1 LRFWDT
7 SALVPLILDE
17 PSTPRMAELLSE
29 DPEIT
34 VWICTGVEITSA
46 LVRRAP
52 KGDPVALRNAETLI
66 ASLASVWAAVDQSV
80 AAVDRAKHLA
90 KRHRLRAMD
99 ALQLAAALIAC
110 EYDPLGLIF
119 ITLDKALAAAARAE
133 GFTVLP

>member
-1 LRFWDT
+1 MRFWDT

-17 PSTPRMAELLSE
+17 PSTTRMAELLSE

-66 ASLASVWAAVDQSV
+66 AALASVWIGVDESV
-80 AAVDRAKHLA
+80 AVVDRAKHLA
-90 KRHRLRAMD
+90 RTHRLRAMD

-119 ITLDKALAAAARAE
+119 VTLDKALGTAARAE

>member
-1 LRFWDT
+1 
-7 SALVPLILDE
+7 
-17 PSTPRMAELLSE
+17 MAELLSE
-29 DPEIT
+29 DTEIT
-34 VWICTGVEITSA
+34 VWICTDVEITSA

-66 ASLASVWAAVDQSV
+66 AALASVWIGVDESV
-80 AAVDRAKHLA
+80 AVVDRAKHLA
-90 KRHRLRAMD
+90 RAHRLRAMD

-119 ITLDKALAAAARAE
+119 VTLDKALGTAARAE

>member
-1 LRFWDT
+1 
-7 SALVPLILDE
+7 
-17 PSTPRMAELLSE
+17 MAELLSE

-66 ASLASVWAAVDQSV
+66 ASLASIWVAVDESLAV
-80 AAVDRAKHLA
+80 VDRAKHLA
-90 KRHRLRAMD
+90 RTHRLRAMD

-119 ITLDKALAAAARAE
+119 VTLDKALASAARAE